1 MKKVFSM
8 LMLLCLTMTVVAQ
21 DIVVKKDGTT
31 IKAQVTEVS
40 RTEIKYKRFDNP
52 KGPVYTIS
60 VTELLAIN
68 YENGNTESF
77 NGTTQSTVSTATN
90 GERNL
95 TDSQLVSLYNRQNAK
110 PEKPK
115 KIVTSKDL
123 YNKGIN
129 QRKIG
134 YIIGGASILAGGA
147 LVCCGISGHE
157 EFVVT
162 GSCLAGTGLIVG
174 TIFVVKGQSKINKS
188 RTIQSYA
195 LYQQEFPLGNNK
207 TLAAGPSILKN
218 NLTKEYSCGISLC
231 MNF

>member
-1 MKKVFSM
+1 M

-31 IKAQVTEVS
+31 IKAKVTEVS
-40 RTEIKYKRFDNP
+40 STEIKYKRFDNLN
-52 KGPVYTIS
+52 GPVYTIS
-60 VTELLAIN
+60 VSELLAIN

-77 NGTTQSTVSTATN
+77 NGATQSTVSSATN

-95 TDSQLVSLYNRQNAK
+95 TDSQLVSLYKNQNAK
-110 PEKPK
+110 PK
-115 KIVTSKDL
+115 KIYSSKEL
-123 YNKGIN
+123 YNKGKK

-134 YIIGGASILAGGA
+134 YIIGGASALAGGA
-147 LVCCGISGHE
+147 LVCCGISGYE
-157 EFVVT
+157 EFVAT

-174 TIFVVKGQSKINKS
+174 TIFVVKGQSKIKKS
-188 RTIQSYA
+188 QTIQSYA
-195 LYQQEFPLGNNK
+195 LYQQEIPLGNNK
-207 TLAAGPSILKN
+207 SLAAGPSILKN

>member
-31 IKAQVTEVS
+31 IKAKVTEVS

-52 KGPVYTIS
+52 NGPVYTIS
-60 VTELLAIN
+60 VAELLAIN

-77 NGTTQSTVSTATN
+77 DGATQSTVSTATN

-95 TDSQLVSLYNRQNAK
+95 TDSQLVGLYKNQNAK
-110 PEKPK
+110 PQKVITEKY
-115 KIVTSKDL
+115 L
-123 YNKGIN
+123 YTKGVK

-162 GSCLAGTGLIVG
+162 GSCLTGTGLIVG